1 MANKNILTT
10 ESRTMMV
17 EQVYFSPVAV
27 VPPNDYNAQTI
38 YTFLSKVEPWADD
51 ENIPAPTSD
60 EKYKKQVFKNMFVAK
75 RVKSSD
81 MSPVIQRVN
90 WTSGIVYDYYRDDVD
105 MNAVDVDGNPVYTF
119 YVRNRYDQ
127 VFKCLWNNNGGSSTQ
142 EPYFE
147 PGSYNTNNIFQSTD
161 GYKWKYIYTIDLGL
175 KVKFM
180 DDTWIP
186 VPVGANTPNP
196 LQTSAGAGCLDAIN
210 VTNTGSGYDPANAVI
225 TITVT
230 GDGTGATATSNV
242 VNGHL
247 VDVIVTSPGTNY
259 TFANVSISS
268 ALGSNATVIAPISP
282 VGGHG
287 FDPISELGA
296 RHLMITA
303 EFNNTENNVLPVDID
318 FHQIGLLVNPTTYS
332 DYPIPA
338 NSEIYRT
345 TTDLIVAPGFG
356 VFVPDE
362 YVFQGNTLEDS
373 TFSAR
378 VLSFNTSTNVIYLI
392 NTKGTLTLNA
402 PIFGATSKTTRTLL
416 SYSTPNLSPFS
427 GYMILIENRSAVQRS
442 ADGIEQFRFVLGY

>member
-210 VTNTGSGYDPANAVI
+210 VTNTGSGYDPANAII

-268 ALGSNATVIAPISP
+268 ALGSNAT
-282 VGGHG
+282 
-287 FDPISELGA
+287 E
-296 RHLMITA
+296 
-303 EFNNTENNVLPVDID
+303 
-318 FHQIGLLVNPTTYS
+318 IGRAHV
-332 DYPIPA
+332 
-338 NSEIYRT
+338 
-345 TTDLIVAPGFG
+345 
-356 VFVPDE
+356 
-362 YVFQGNTLEDS
+362 
-373 TFSAR
+373 
-378 VLSFNTSTNVIYLI
+378 
-392 NTKGTLTLNA
+392 
-402 PIFGATSKTTRTLL
+402 
-416 SYSTPNLSPFS
+416 
-427 GYMILIENRSAVQRS
+427 
-442 ADGIEQFRFVLGY
+442 